1 VVAVPAA
8 VMMRV
13 LAMVV
18 AIGAAASVAH
28 ADGDA
33 TGSASGSGA
42 AASPAG
48 DGKVIVLPT
57 AAVKKEDDGEPKLSL
72 PTESDRVA
80 WTKSG
85 FRLGLAFMLGDLHGI
100 RGVPN
105 ASFLGVGLHAGIRLD
120 KDWSLMTTFA
130 YGRLAGGL
138 GGLRA
143 AGTVDPTWHVTRSL
157 SLAVGFGFS
166 AMVNARTKL
175 PDADPLPG
183 TLDSTYTF
191 PSSTHPMSLCSGNGV
206 TALARATYSWVIGP
220 RASAFIEADAI
231 GQYTECVDPTG
242 NVDPDNAQP
251 IVRIQF
257 WAQDGFTVNG
267 GFAWR

>member
-1 VVAVPAA
+1 MIKLGLALVVA
-8 VMMRV
+8 
-13 LAMVV
+13 V
-18 AIGAAASVAH
+18 AIGAAGSVAH
-28 ADGDA
+28 ADGD
-33 TGSASGSGA
+33 GSGS
-42 AASPAG
+42 AASPAAG
-48 DGKVIVLPT
+48 SGSNVVVLP
-57 AAVKKEDDGEPKLSL
+57 AAPIKKEDDGEPKLSL
-72 PTESDRVA
+72 PTESDRAA
-80 WTKSG
+80 WTNSG
-85 FRLGLAFMLGDLHGI
+85 FRMGLALMLGDFHGI

-138 GGLRA
+138 SGLRA

-166 AMVNARTKL
+166 ALVNSRTKL

-191 PSSTHPMSLCSGNGV
+191 PSSIHPMSLCSGNGV

-220 RASAFIEADAI
+220 RGSAFLEADAI

-242 NVDPDNAQP
+242 NVDPDTAQP

-257 WAQDGFTVNG
+257 WAQDGFTING
-267 GFAWR
+267 GFEWR

>member
-1 VVAVPAA
+1 MRALVIAVIVAA
-8 VMMRV
+8 
-13 LAMVV
+13 
-18 AIGAAASVAH
+18 GAASVAR
-28 ADGDA
+28 ADA
-33 TGSASGSGA
+33 GSEPAAGS
-42 AASPAG
+42 AASPASAG
-48 DGKVIVLPT
+48 SAGSGAGVVVLP
-57 AAVKKEDDGEPKLSL
+57 AAVVMKEEDAEPKLSL

-85 FRLGLAFMLGDLHGI
+85 FRMGLALSVGELRGI

-105 ASFLGVGLHAGIRLD
+105 ASIIGVLLHAGIRLD
-120 KDWSLMTTFA
+120 KDWSLMSTFS
-130 YGRLAGGL
+130 YGQQSGGL
-138 GGLRA
+138 SGLRA
-143 AGTVDPTWHVTRSL
+143 AGTIDPTWHVTRAL

-183 TLDSTYTF
+183 SLDSTYTF

-220 RASAFIEADAI
+220 RGSAFLEADAI
-231 GQYTECVDPTG
+231 GQYTECIDPTG

-251 IVRIQF
+251 ILRIQY
-257 WAQDGFTVNG
+257 WAQDGFTING